1 MNTGSYNE
9 VVRSLCISLEDK
21 KLKIFIGRKSL
32 REWKVEQK
40 RASIEILRV
49 EPNIKKN
56 TDKYKKKTKGTN
68 PQIRSK
74 FKMLSFML
82 KKMLNTY

>member
-21 KLKIFIGRKSL
+21 KIFIGRKSL

-49 EPNIKKN
+49 EPNIKK
-56 TDKYKKKTKGTN
+56 KYRQIQKKPKGTN

>member
-21 KLKIFIGRKSL
+21 KIFIGRKSL
-32 REWKVEQK
+32 REWNVEQK

-56 TDKYKKKTKGTN
+56 TDKYKKKPKGTN

-74 FKMLSFML
+74 FKMLSFMF
-82 KKMLNTY
+82 KKNA

>member
-1 MNTGSYNE
+1 MNAGSYNE
-9 VVRSLCISLEDK
+9 VVRSLCISIEDK
-21 KLKIFIGRKSL
+21 KSKIFIGRKSL

-49 EPNIKKN
+49 EPNIKKY
-56 TDKYKKKTKGTN
+56 KYKKKNPKGTN

-74 FKMLSFML
+74 LKMHSFML
-82 KKMLNTY
+82 KKNA

>member
-9 VVRSLCISLEDK
+9 VVRSLCISIEDK
-21 KLKIFIGRKSL
+21 KSNIFIGRKSL

-49 EPNIKKN
+49 EPNIKKIQTN
-56 TDKYKKKTKGTN
+56 TKNPKGTN
-68 PQIRSK
+68 PQIRST
-74 FKMLSFML
+74 FKMHSFML
-82 KKMLNTY
+82 KKNA